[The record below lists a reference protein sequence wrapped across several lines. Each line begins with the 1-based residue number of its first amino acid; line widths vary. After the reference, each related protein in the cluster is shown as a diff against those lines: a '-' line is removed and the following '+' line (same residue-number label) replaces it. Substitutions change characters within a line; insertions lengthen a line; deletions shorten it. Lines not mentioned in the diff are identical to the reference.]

1 MGFILFLDFNR
12 GCFGFFGWTERE
24 ENWEQ
29 AKTKKSL
36 SFLFGVSRVFVKK
49 RREAKRIRGEGF
61 SFFFPVTVHLVRKE
75 IYVYFYF
82 CQVHIKGNSWM
93 CKKGILKL
101 KYMSFSFGTNLCIFF
116 AFLSLAFLSVGL

>member
-1 MGFILFLDFNR
+1 MDGEGREPGTSKNKEES
-12 GCFGFFGWTERE
+12 FFPFWSVTSVC
-24 ENWEQ
+24 
-29 AKTKKSL
+29 K
-36 SFLFGVSRVFVKK
+36 KK
-49 RREAKRIRGEGF
+49 REGKRIRGEGF
-61 SFFFPVTVHLVRKE
+61 SFFFRVTVHLVRKE

-82 CQVHIKGNSWM
+82 CQVHIKGNSWL